1 MGFVFNNKDPL
12 TETLNELDSYF
23 DIGNLKE
30 REVKVSNLDER
41 VLAIKEIPLDNELK
55 SEIMSEY
62 NLLKN
67 AKSVSEEKK
76 IEKRLIKLLEKNDL

>member
-30 REVKVSNLDER
+30 QTVRVSNLDDR
-41 VLAIKEIPLDNELK
+41 VLALKKIPLDNELK
-55 SEIMSEY
+55 CEIMNEY
-62 NLLKN
+62 SAYKN
-67 AKSVSEEKK
+67 AKSVKEEKK
-76 IEKRLIKLLEKNDL
+76 IEKRLLELLEKNDL